1 MNAEEL
7 KSVPLFADLS
17 EDARRELAVW
27 LNEVEVP
34 ENRHLVDEG
43 DYAYDLFV
51 IVEGTAEVTREGEP
65 LAELG
70 PGDFFGEMGVLG
82 EEGRRNATVISKTPM
97 KLLTL
102 LHYDVDRMRKK
113 APEMIGDLMQA
124 IKERTG
130 GG

>member
-34 ENRHLVDEG
+34 DGRHLVDEG
-43 DYAYDLFV
+43 DYAYDLSV
-51 IVEGTAEVTREGEP
+51 IVEGEAEVTRGGEHV
-65 LAELG
+65 ADLG
-70 PGDFFGEMGVLG
+70 PGDFFGEMGVLSD
-82 EEGRRNATVISKTPM
+82 EGRRNATVVAKSPM

-102 LHYDVDRMRKK
+102 ATYDVDRMKKK
-113 APEMIGDLMQA
+113 APEMLDRLKSA
-124 IKERTG
+124 IEERSRAG
-130 GG
+130 